1 MTQMHAIVSKKE
13 VTAGNRIQINIRVYP
28 LTCLIWVLWQLVR
41 VVALG
46 GNITNWKL
54 QIYKGVT
61 IHRSL
66 HTQVALVWSGQW
78 LVTFLGMQFYWQ
90 LLFH

>member
-1 MTQMHAIVSKKE
+1 MTQMHAIISKKE

-46 GNITNWKL
+46 GTSRTEDFKFIR
-54 QIYKGVT
+54 V
-61 IHRSL
+61 
-66 HTQVALVWSGQW
+66 
-78 LVTFLGMQFYWQ
+78 
-90 LLFH
+90 

>member
-1 MTQMHAIVSKKE
+1 MTQMHAIICKKKE

-46 GNITNWKL
+46 GGGHHELKTSN
-54 QIYKGVT
+54 YKGVT

-66 HTQVALVWSGQW
+66 HIQVALV
-78 LVTFLGMQFYWQ
+78 
-90 LLFH
+90 

>member
-1 MTQMHAIVSKKE
+1 MHAIISKKE

-46 GNITNWKL
+46 GNITNWRL
-54 QIYKGVT
+54 QIHKGVT
-61 IHRSL
+61 IHSSL
-66 HTQVALVWSGQW
+66 HTQVALVWSGQ
-78 LVTFLGMQFYWQ
+78 
-90 LLFH
+90 